1 MTVLTVPQYSA
12 APTAEPSPDPSPP
25 RYDDQWTGGRWTAS
39 DADRRLVVT
48 DPSTEAPLATVPA
61 GTARDA
67 DLAVRAAAAAFPGW
81 ATTPVRERAVLLRR
95 VVEGLERNAEW
106 FARVITSEV
115 GAPSRMALQTH
126 VGLSVGMAA
135 HCVET
140 AASYGFEERVGHSL
154 VVREAAGVAACIT
167 PWNMP
172 LLLTVQKLL
181 PALAAG
187 CTVVHKPSELTPLH
201 ARLLAEVFAEA
212 DLPPGVVNMIVGT
225 GDTLGAALVT
235 HPLVDVVSLTGSTR
249 AGRQVSALGADGIKR
264 IHLELGG
271 KNASLVLDDA
281 DLPAA
286 VGATVDQVLFNS
298 GQTCLQWSRLL
309 VPRDRQEEAV
319 ELAGRTMDG
328 YVTGDPRDPSTD
340 LGPLVSA
347 AAHARVSD
355 YIVRGASEGGA
366 RLVRGG
372 TGRPAGLS
380 TGYYVRPT
388 IFADVDPLT
397 TIGQEEIFGPV
408 LCVIPYDDEDQAIRI
423 VNGTRY
429 GLHGAVWSG
438 DDSRAERVARR
449 FRTGLVDVN
458 GGSFNPA
465 APFGGFKQS
474 GIGRECG
481 TAGLE
486 AFLETK
492 SMQLPQGSG
501 DQVVGPRLRATAP
514 TAARDQEPAT
524 VPNQERNDG

>member
-1 MTVLTVPQYSA
+1 MTVLTVPQGSA
-12 APTAEPSPDPSPP
+12 APTGEPSADLLPT
-25 RYDDQWTGGRWTAS
+25 RHDDQWIGGRWTPS
-39 DADRRLVVT
+39 DADSRLVVT

-67 DLAVRAAAAAFPGW
+67 DLAVRAAAAAFPAW
-81 ATTPVRERAVLLRR
+81 SATPVRERAAMLRR
-95 VVEGLERNAEW
+95 VVDGLERNAER
-106 FARVITSEV
+106 FADVITAEV
-115 GAPSRMALQTH
+115 GAPSRVSLHTH

-135 HCVET
+135 HSVET
-140 AASYGFEERVGHSL
+140 AASYAFEERVGHSL

-167 PWNMP
+167 PWNTP

-212 DLPPGVVNMIVGT
+212 DLPTGVVNMTVGT
-225 GDTLGAALVT
+225 GDTLGTALVT

-281 DLPAA
+281 DLGAA
-286 VGATVDQVLFNS
+286 VGATVDQVLFNT

-309 VPRDRQEEAV
+309 VPRDRQDEAV
-319 ELAGRTMDG
+319 ELAGAAMDG
-328 YVTGDPRDPSTD
+328 YVTGDPRDPATD
-340 LGPLVSA
+340 LGPLVTA
-347 AAHARVSD
+347 AAHTRVND
-355 YIVRGASEGGA
+355 YIRRGISEGA

-372 TGRPAGLS
+372 PGRPEGLD
-380 TGYYVRPT
+380 TGFYVRPT
-388 IFADVDPLT
+388 IFADVDPMSTL
-397 TIGQEEIFGPV
+397 GQEEIFGPV
-408 LCVIPYDDEDQAIRI
+408 LCVIPYDDEDQAVRI

-438 DDSRAERVARR
+438 DDARAERVARR

-458 GGSFNPA
+458 GGAFNPA

-481 TAGLE
+481 TAGVE

-492 SMQLPQGSG
+492 SMQLPQGPEG
-501 DQVVGPRLRATAP
+501 RLVGPRLRATAP
-514 TAARDQEPAT
+514 ATAQTP
-524 VPNQERNDG
+524 ERNDG

>member
-1 MTVLTVPQYSA
+1 MTVLTVPQDSA
-12 APTAEPSPDPSPP
+12 APTAEPSASALPP
-25 RYDDQWTGGRWTAS
+25 RYDDQWIGGRWTAS
-39 DADRRLVVT
+39 DADGRLVVT
-48 DPSTEAPLATVPA
+48 DPGTEQPLATVPS
-61 GTARDA
+61 GSPRDA
-67 DLAVRAAAAAFPGW
+67 DLAVRAAAGAFPGW
-81 ATTPVRERAVLLRR
+81 AATPVRERAALLRR
-95 VVEGLERNAEW
+95 VVEGLERRAED
-106 FARVITSEV
+106 FARVITAEV
-115 GAPSRMALQTH
+115 GAPTRMALQTQ
-126 VGLSVGMAA
+126 VGLAVGMAA

-140 AASYGFEERVGHSL
+140 AAAYGFEERVGHSL

-167 PWNMP
+167 PWNVP

-212 DLPPGVVNMIVGT
+212 DLPPGVVNMTVGT
-225 GDTLGAALVT
+225 GDTLGTALVA

-249 AGRQVSALGADGIKR
+249 AGRRVSALGADGVKR

-281 DLPAA
+281 DLGTA
-286 VGATVDQVLFNS
+286 VGATVDQVLFNT

-309 VPRDRQEEAV
+309 VPRERQDEAV
-319 ELAGRTMDG
+319 ELAGRIMDG
-328 YVTGDPRDPSTD
+328 YVTGDPRDPATD

-347 AAHARVSD
+347 AAHARVGE
-355 YIVRGASEGGA
+355 YIRRGETEGGA
-366 RLVRGG
+366 RLVHGG
-372 TGRPAGLS
+372 AGRPDGLH

-388 IFADVDPLT
+388 IFADVDPRT
-397 TIGQEEIFGPV
+397 SIGQEEIFGPV
-408 LCVIPYDDEDQAIRI
+408 LCVIPYDDEDQAVRI

-438 DDSRAERVARR
+438 DDARAERVARR

-458 GGSFNPA
+458 GGAFNPA

-481 TAGLE
+481 AAGLE

-492 SMQLPQGSG
+492 SMQLPQASG
-501 DQVVGPRLRATAP
+501 GEVVGPRLRAAV
-514 TAARDQEPAT
+514 PAGD
-524 VPNQERNDG
+524 PGQERNDG